1 MLECKNATWR
11 QLLIQRNHK
20 TTLGVCAGLSFT
32 SSEQLYSSESP
43 SSHQCVRILSCHLI
57 CSNYFFYLLQLFFI
71 CNNFFLFA
79 AFSFNLQQL
88 FYLQHVPC
96 GPPYV
101 MMSLPLIGTYF
112 SVFFFYIRTGLR
124 FALIGGNLTAQKY
137 FSTNVPNIS
146 VWLGSG
152 VKKSDIKS
160 DVDVHHQRKHNVT
173 WERKGLNLTTSGA
186 KFPALTL
193 RGWLHWYRTGFC
205 ATVWC
210 SVNRCSYYTG

>member
-71 CNNFFLFA
+71 CNNYFLFA

-112 SVFFFYIRTGLR
+112 SVFFFLHSHWFTLRTDWR
-124 FALIGGNLTAQKY
+124 
-137 FSTNVPNIS
+137 
-146 VWLGSG
+146 
-152 VKKSDIKS
+152 KSDSSEIFFNKCA
-160 DVDVHHQRKHNVT
+160 QYFGLT
-173 WERKGLNLTTSGA
+173 WIWR
-186 KFPALTL
+186 
-193 RGWLHWYRTGFC
+193 
-205 ATVWC
+205 
-210 SVNRCSYYTG
+210 